1 MTRKGGNL
9 IRTQAS
15 LLVSDS
21 LPQVGFK
28 PGPALRKTPEF
39 TTLASALKN
48 KEFLSDWMFDDEST
62 ELQLRESLNRTLAD
76 DCYFAHVRT
85 DRKVPIAFPKGKKQS
100 EILTKSGSDN
110 FIKPNG
116 AKWLGTSTP
125 PRSGN
130 WAAIPKIGSR
140 IYVLDFDVR
149 KFKFDADGE
158 EVPTTLKERWEE
170 ANGNVALMSSILG
183 VDLTRTYAQLS
194 PSGGIHIFLKLP
206 EDVDP
211 KDLPATK
218 FNDGMRKLAGIP
230 EEDWGISLQGDI
242 RSGAAN
248 GIILMAGSNIQANNR
263 SNVYVPAVSTHR
275 GSEVFKDFKMARKLN
290 LLVLPMHSIEAL
302 KNSLAITESIKIAEA
317 QKRRLAK
324 SRNASEAASLESA
337 SDTQSEL
344 VAPKPVVLSADGS
357 REISY
362 LLELHGV
369 KSVLDGLEDVP
380 KATFHASRAH
390 IFKALSCCY
399 TDQELI
405 QICRVAGY
413 GKDSYR
419 ERTLSN
425 AELQEDF
432 DSLRRR
438 GFNAEKC
445 GSHCPSKVNKKF
457 QARADVEPQ
466 KFESIEEFSAHSI
479 TKLRSSSK
487 RDFVARDPKSFNP
500 SAITYAVLGEGLVG
514 DILSGQPRKIAAYR
528 LDALDIAMNYFNPLF
543 NSGAKEALASSK
555 KLMEIFNLTDSQL
568 RSAMRHLRDLG
579 IIKLTRRQVQGSA
592 PGYSVG
598 KSRFIDPRI
607 GYYLRKTWSTSAVMD
622 SNGRRSHIGGYF
634 DYIKGQVRRMDGEFH
649 KNPYLLDMSA
659 GFAALLDQLGV
670 SLSSL
675 GRTGGK
681 MLNSYMSKPVARYME
696 AKSYADSI
704 KADEASNISSSTV
717 VSSNVLWKSV
727 PNDEDAVQK
736 VGILHIDTNNYLN
749 RPHSAG
755 DFGNSRTK
763 PLVPKS
769 MGPPGRLIPRKA
781 KMQSVTHKTTRRRT
795 VNAPRKSQSRDSNR
809 LRTRRW

>member
-1 MTRKGGNL
+1 MIKPR
-9 IRTQAS
+9 AS
-15 LLVSDS
+15 LLVSDP

-39 TTLASALKN
+39 TTLATALKN

-76 DCYFAHVRT
+76 ECYFAYVRT
-85 DRKVPIAFPKGKKQS
+85 DRKIPIAFPKIKNQS
-100 EILTKSGSDN
+100 MVLTESGSN
-110 FIKPNG
+110 SFIKPNG

-130 WAAIPKIGSR
+130 WAAIPKMGSK

-149 KFKFDADGE
+149 KFKFDADGQ
-158 EVPTTLKERWEE
+158 EVLTTLNERWEE
-170 ANGNVALMSSILG
+170 ANGNVALMSRILG

-206 EDVDP
+206 EGVDP
-211 KDLPATK
+211 KELPATK

-230 EEDWGISLQGDI
+230 EEDWGISFQGDI

-302 KNSLAITESIKIAEA
+302 KNSLEITESIKVTEA
-317 QKRRLAK
+317 QKRKLAK
-324 SRNASEAASLESA
+324 SRNASES
-337 SDTQSEL
+337 SEL
-344 VAPKPVVLSADGS
+344 ASYSVTQNELAISKPVILSADGS

-369 KSVLDGLEDVP
+369 KSVLDGLTDVP

-405 QICRVAGY
+405 EICRAAGY

-438 GFNAEKC
+438 GFNAESC
-445 GSHCPSKVNKKF
+445 GSHCPSKANKKTSV
-457 QARADVEPQ
+457 RSEADPH

-479 TKLRSSSK
+479 TKLRASSK
-487 RDFVARDPKSFNP
+487 RDFVARDPKAFNP
-500 SAITYAVLGEGLVG
+500 SAVTYAVLGEGLVK
-514 DILSGQPRKIAAYR
+514 DIFAGHSRKIAAYR

-543 NSGAKEALASSK
+543 NSGAKEALASSR
-555 KLMEIFNLTDSQL
+555 KLMEIFSLTDSQL

-592 PGYSVG
+592 PGYSIG
-598 KSRFIDPRI
+598 KTKFIDPRI
-607 GYYLRKTWSTSAVMD
+607 GYYLRKTWSMSAVMD
-622 SNGRRSHIGGYF
+622 SNGRRAHIGGYF
-634 DYIKGQVRRMDGEFH
+634 DYAKGQIHRMDGKFH
-649 KNPYLLDMSA
+649 RNPYLLDVSA
-659 GFAALLDQLGV
+659 NFTALLDQLGI

-675 GRTGGK
+675 GKTGGK
-681 MLNSYMSKPVARYME
+681 MLNSYMSKPTARYVD
-696 AKSYADSI
+696 AKSYADSV
-704 KADEASNISSSTV
+704 KDDESSNISSSTD
-717 VSSNVLWKSV
+717 VSSNILWKTALNSG
-727 PNDEDAVQK
+727 DTGQM
-736 VGILHIDTNNYLN
+736 VGSLHIEGNNYLN
-749 RPHSAG
+749 HPHSVG

-769 MGPPGRLIPRKA
+769 LGPPGRLIPRKS
-781 KMQSVTHKTTRRRT
+781 KMQSVAHKTTRRRT

-809 LRTRRW
+809 LRTRRWQ